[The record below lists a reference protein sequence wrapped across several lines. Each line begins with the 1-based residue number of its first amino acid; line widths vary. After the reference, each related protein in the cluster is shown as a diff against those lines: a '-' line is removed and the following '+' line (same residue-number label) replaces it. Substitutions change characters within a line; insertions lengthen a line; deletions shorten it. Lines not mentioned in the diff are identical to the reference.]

1 MNMQNMQNMQNWLNT
16 RCGQLLNDINDTP
29 LTDNSDEV
37 KMQLL
42 MSAMRESS
50 VEMFHRAAENSR
62 KDIDKINAAN
72 SMEDIDDINTTLEG
86 LSEATP
92 KAEIKPEPKIKLKS
106 SVIRRIDSF

>member
-1 MNMQNMQNMQNWLNT
+1 MNMQNMQNWLNA
-16 RCGQLLNDINDTP
+16 RCVQLLNDINDTP

-50 VEMFHRAAENSR
+50 VEMFHRAAENAR
-62 KDIDKINAAN
+62 KDIDKINATAF
-72 SMEDIDDINTTLEG
+72 MEDIDDVNTALEG
-86 LSEATP
+86 LSEPTP

-106 SVIRRIDSF
+106 SVIRRVDSF